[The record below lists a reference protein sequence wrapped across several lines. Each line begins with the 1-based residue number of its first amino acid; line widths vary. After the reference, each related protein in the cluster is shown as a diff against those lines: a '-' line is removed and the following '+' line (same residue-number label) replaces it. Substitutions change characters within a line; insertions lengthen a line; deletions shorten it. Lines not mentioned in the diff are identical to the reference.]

1 MTNLFDLTGEVAA
14 VFGGTGVLGG
24 AMADALA
31 AAGATVA
38 VLGRSEERGSLRVKA
53 IEKAGGKALFVS
65 ADAMSPDSLRG
76 ARDAIISKLGNVTI
90 LINGAGGNK
99 PEGTIAPGGDFCKM
113 SLEGWNA
120 VFDLNLVGGTLFPCQ
135 IFGEKMVAAGK

>member
-1 MTNLFDLTGEVAA
+1 MTNLFDLTGDVAA

-38 VLGRSEERGSLRVKA
+38 VLGRSEERGTAGVKA
-53 IEKAGGKALFVS
+53 IEEAGGKAFYVQ
-65 ADAMSPDSLRG
+65 ADAMSPDSLRA
-76 ARDAIISKLGNVTI
+76 ARAAILAKVGNVTI

-99 PEGTIAPGGDFCKM
+99 PEGTIAPDGDFCKM
-113 SLEGWNA
+113 SLDGWNA
-120 VFDLNLVGGTLFPCQ
+120 VFDL
-135 IFGEKMVAAGK
+135 

>member
-38 VLGRSEERGSLRVKA
+38 VLGRSEERGTERVKA
-53 IEKAGGKALFVS
+53 IEKAGGKALFVQT
-65 ADAMSPDSLRG
+65 DAMSPQSLTK
-76 ARDAIISKLGNVTI
+76 ARDIILSKFGNITS

-113 SLEGWNA
+113 GL
-120 VFDLNLVGGTLFPCQ
+120 
-135 IFGEKMVAAGK
+135 